1 MTTKEQAARK
11 YALSEHHGTGHYTDI
26 QLEDIKEYAYLQGVE
41 FSHEWIPVD
50 KELPD
55 GEIPCIVRNKVGN
68 LCICFMKY
76 TTMKDGSRS
85 PIGWFNYW
93 SGKNETRTNG
103 PIRATITH
111 WRYVEQ

>member
-11 YALSEHHGTGHYTDI
+11 YALSEHHGTGHYTEI
-26 QLEDIKEYAYLQGVE
+26 QLEEIKEYAYLQGVE

-68 LCICFMKY
+68 LCIRLYF
-76 TTMKDGSRS
+76 
-85 PIGWFNYW
+85 
-93 SGKNETRTNG
+93 
-103 PIRATITH
+103 
-111 WRYVEQ
+111 